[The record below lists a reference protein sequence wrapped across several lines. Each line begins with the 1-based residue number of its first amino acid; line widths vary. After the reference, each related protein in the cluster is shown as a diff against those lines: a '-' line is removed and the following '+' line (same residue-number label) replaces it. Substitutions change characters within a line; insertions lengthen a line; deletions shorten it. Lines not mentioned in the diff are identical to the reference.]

1 MSELKRHH
9 INEVMDMHNLTRG
22 KMGYSIV
29 YYADDADKVIA
40 EKDEAIA
47 ELKDKLQNVSEL
59 LKETREWLIESQK
72 MHKRCADNAIKK
84 LRHHKYKRCLAMADM
99 CSEALCYWD
108 NVKYT
113 FFKGEAYCFR
123 KMNHYGKWGQIWL
136 AISEKFKEAK

>member
-9 INEVMDMHNLTRG
+9 INEVMDMHYLTRG

-40 EKDEAIA
+40 EKDKKIDLYKRGFE
-47 ELKDKLQNVSEL
+47 ENDK
-59 LKETREWLIESQK
+59 I
-72 MHKRCADNAIKK
+72 NAYLFSK
-84 LRHHKYKRCLAMADM
+84 LRHNKYKRCLAMADM

-108 NVKYT
+108 NVKYS

-136 AISEKFKEAK
+136 AIAEKFKEVK